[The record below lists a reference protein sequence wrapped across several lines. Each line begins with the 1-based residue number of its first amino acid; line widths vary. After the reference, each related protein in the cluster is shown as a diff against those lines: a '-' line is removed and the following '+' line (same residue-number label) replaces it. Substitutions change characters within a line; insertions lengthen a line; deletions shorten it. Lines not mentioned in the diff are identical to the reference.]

1 MKPAYNAAYDVAA
14 AEFAADAES
23 PAADAAWCPEAI
35 EAMEAATEALGPSAD
50 IAAEAFGPS
59 AADIAAAAAAAEEPP
74 GDIAARVIM
83 SLYCCRAAI
92 SAAAPPG

>member
-1 MKPAYNAAYDVAA
+1 MRPAYNAAYDVAA
-14 AEFAADAES
+14 AEFAADAER
-23 PAADAAWCPEAI
+23 PAADAWWPEAI
-35 EAMEAATEALGPSAD
+35 DAIEAATDALGPSAD

-83 SLYCCRAAI
+83 SLYC
-92 SAAAPPG
+92 